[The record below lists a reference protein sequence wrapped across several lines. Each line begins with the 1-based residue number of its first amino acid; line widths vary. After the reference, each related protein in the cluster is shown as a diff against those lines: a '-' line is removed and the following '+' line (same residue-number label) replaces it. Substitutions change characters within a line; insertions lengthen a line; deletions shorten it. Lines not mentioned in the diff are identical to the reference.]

1 MNSEKH
7 MSNLRD
13 ELSNTIALKD
23 KHNYGQTLSMITY
36 AHHLS
41 EKIVFS
47 IKIINSKW
55 RIYNICI
62 KSWESLII
70 DNNDK
75 L

>member
-47 IKIINSKW
+47 IKIINSK
-55 RIYNICI
+55 
-62 KSWESLII
+62 
-70 DNNDK
+70 
-75 L
+75 